1 MEVQYQASQYVS
13 TYQKTPLL
21 IYHLIFATL
30 AALVLCRMSGYALV
44 AGLGLAVLN
53 LLIFILYAAY
63 LPFNEMAS
71 NLYTNDN
78 SLINFYANF
87 IYLVC
92 LALSIYSLK
101 TIYSKSPNLF
111 IMSKDKLI
119 TIFLLFILF
128 IVSNQLLMY
137 ILEYNLST
145 CSIDSYFDL
154 KTQLYKVLF
163 PIVWGLLSFLYLA
176 YGIRNKMRIVRI
188 VSLCLILITVAK
200 LFLYDIRDVSEGG
213 KILAFILLGV
223 LMLIMAF
230 MYQKIKTLI
239 TDDTDAPAKD

>member
-1 MEVQYQASQYVS
+1 
-13 TYQKTPLL
+13 
-21 IYHLIFATL
+21 
-30 AALVLCRMSGYALV
+30 
-44 AGLGLAVLN
+44 
-53 LLIFILYAAY
+53 
-63 LPFNEMAS
+63 
-71 NLYTNDN
+71 
-78 SLINFYANF
+78 
-87 IYLVC
+87 
-92 LALSIYSLK
+92 
-101 TIYSKSPNLF
+101 
-111 IMSKDKLI
+111 MSKDKLI

-137 ILEYNLST
+137 ILEYNLSN
-145 CSIDSYFDL
+145 CNIDSYFDL

-188 VSLCLILITVAK
+188 VSLFLILITVAK

-239 TDDTDAPAKD
+239 K